1 MRGTSYLLL
10 ASGWWKSQGGQGSDS
25 SGAFPNRSHTA
36 GWLLAV
42 ALNQEALLPLM
53 WTSLPHS
60 PFPVPPGPG
69 MVPPSVTPLPSVC
82 AHGQTLGYNQ

>member
-25 SGAFPNRSHTA
+25 SGAFPNRSYTA

-42 ALNQEALLPLM
+42 ALNQKALLPLM
-53 WTSLPHS
+53 WT
-60 PFPVPPGPG
+60 VPSGPG

-82 AHGQTLGYNQ
+82 AYGQTLGYNQ